1 MMSLLTASEWRVAEA
16 IAGIGYSNPFLPERV
31 GLERKALGKEFKSI
45 QPFLQYRPECSVG
58 DMFPNLAP
66 LRLRCEQLAEKLRSK
81 LIAGE
86 SASKGEMEIYED
98 LVLYLLYARYMS
110 HAIEVPSIG
119 FRCRPEDDIL
129 SSYDTFA
136 KDFRTFFELKSTT
149 LPSALDRNV
158 IFAGLFQIERA
169 FFHIFR
175 HIVGASN
182 AAAQL
187 RAAVWQSIFT
197 HDMRRYRRS
206 LYQHMGDIP
215 TLITGPSGTGKELVA
230 QSIAYSRFIEF
241 DPGRKRFLADYSTSL
256 IGLNLSSIAPT
267 LIESE
272 LFGYV
277 KGAFTG
283 ANHDR
288 KGFLD
293 PSICSACGTVLL
305 DEIGELD
312 AYLQVKLLRVLQT
325 REFQRV
331 GDTRPCKFIGKIIAA
346 TNRDLAEEIK
356 EGRFR
361 EDFYYRLCADR
372 IETPSLRCQLD
383 EAPESMV
390 NFVRFI
396 AVRIFPDTAERT
408 DQLVEQVVDWISK
421 NLGNNYAWRGNFR
434 ELEQCVRS
442 IVIRGH
448 YLPVHHPF
456 WQRAISRSAYLAD
469 VEKGA
474 LDRERLLQGYFALV
488 YAQSGSY
495 RAAGKRLGVD
505 WRTVKEIVDKEGPNL
520 SDGPLAGG
528 GSK

>member
-1 MMSLLTASEWRVAEA
+1 MSLLTTGEWRAAEA
-16 IAGIGYSNPFLPERV
+16 IAGIGYANPFLPERV
-31 GLERKALGKEFKSI
+31 VLEKKALGKSFRGI
-45 QPFLQYRPECSVG
+45 PAFLQFRPECSAA
-58 DMFPNLAP
+58 DLFPNLVA
-66 LRLRCEQLAEKLRSK
+66 LRDRCEQLVGKLRSK
-81 LIAGE
+81 LLAGE
-86 SASKGEMEIYED
+86 EAGKREWEVYED

-110 HAIEVPSIG
+110 HAIEVPASG

-129 SSYDTFA
+129 ASYDSFA
-136 KDFRTFFELKSTT
+136 NDFRYFFEFKRTKLSS
-149 LPSALDRNV
+149 LLDRDTL
-158 IFAGLFQIERA
+158 FAGLFQIERA

-175 HIVGASN
+175 HIVGVSP

-187 RAAVWQSIFT
+187 RATVWQSIFT
-197 HDMRRYRRS
+197 HDMRRYRQS
-206 LYQHMGDIP
+206 LYKQMGDIP

-241 DPGRKRFLADYSTSL
+241 DARKKRFAADYSASF
-256 IGLNLSSIAPT
+256 IGLNLSSISPT

-283 ANHDR
+283 AHQDR

-293 PSICSACGTVLL
+293 PAICSGYGTVLL

-312 AYLQVKLLRVLQT
+312 TYLQVKLLRVLQS

-331 GDTRPCKFIGKIIAA
+331 GDTRSCKFIGKIIAA
-346 TNRDLAEEIK
+346 TNRDLAEEMK

-372 IETPSLRCQLD
+372 IETPSLRIQLD
-383 EAPESMV
+383 EAPESIA

-396 AVRIFPDTAERT
+396 AVRIFPDTVDRT
-408 DQLVEQVVDWISK
+408 EQLVEQVVEWISR
-421 NLGNNYAWRGNFR
+421 NLGSHYAWRGNFR

-442 IVIRGH
+442 IVIRGN
-448 YLPVHHPF
+448 YLPVHDPF
-456 WQRAISRSAYLAD
+456 WQKRTPRTDFLSS
-469 VEKGA
+469 VEKGS
-474 LDRERLLQGYFALV
+474 LDRERLLQGYFSLV

-495 RAAGKRLGVD
+495 RAAGQRLGVD
-505 WRTVKEIVDKEGPNL
+505 WRTVKEIVEKANL
-520 SDGPLAGG
+520 SQCNEQNG
-528 GSK
+528 